1 MSISSP
7 DATGLGVD
15 VARVLLEFGLHV
27 TFADMMTDGGW
38 ALLVFR
44 VRVVPGT
51 SAARWSLLKRTL
63 ELICPRDTDALHAL
77 SHIPRRETEPFMVKI
92 SGHDRTGMLH
102 RITQSFQEADC
113 SVFKAHI
120 STDDHGHVM
129 DTFWIHDN
137 KGLLPGLDRSSQ
149 ISDRITELLGE
160 DVECFIVPAP
170 SATQVVPKNIT
181 PMWESGYVDD
191 DVGGKKRRL
200 ACKDATSHSNLRTL
214 ILTGK
219 RCLRHWSS
227 SDSLSSQSSL
237 DQLGAS
243 VEGYTH
249 ATPSH
254 TRASSLSQSPVD
266 HLHQS
271 TISREFDRVELVSVD
286 VDSETSKDFILL
298 QVDCI
303 DRKGLLYDIFVQLKA
318 IRIRVANCRT
328 TMSGHGRVHV
338 ELMIQDAYGDVC
350 SEISSTPLIVQRV
363 KDAVAK
369 PVHVLLGNGSRSGQ
383 YRLMV
388 IDVVDAGGR
397 GRPRVTYDVTKLL
410 SSLDISV
417 SECEIFVEEGLTD
430 EDESFEVHKFVIQP
444 QLKSTIL
451 SEDDKSKLID
461 AVVLCLQGKLQTM
474 DLSFMNNNEET
485 SYDIVVGTAGYPN
498 MCEDHQIG
506 VAACVPGVNG

>member
-1 MSISSP
+1 
-7 DATGLGVD
+7 
-15 VARVLLEFGLHV
+15 
-27 TFADMMTDGGW
+27 
-38 ALLVFR
+38 
-44 VRVVPGT
+44 
-51 SAARWSLLKRTL
+51 
-63 ELICPRDTDALHAL
+63 
-77 SHIPRRETEPFMVKI
+77 
-92 SGHDRTGMLH
+92 
-102 RITQSFQEADC
+102 
-113 SVFKAHI
+113 
-120 STDDHGHVM
+120 
-129 DTFWIHDN
+129 
-137 KGLLPGLDRSSQ
+137 
-149 ISDRITELLGE
+149 
-160 DVECFIVPAP
+160 
-170 SATQVVPKNIT
+170 
-181 PMWESGYVDD
+181 
-191 DVGGKKRRL
+191 
-200 ACKDATSHSNLRTL
+200 
-214 ILTGK
+214 
-219 RCLRHWSS
+219 
-227 SDSLSSQSSL
+227 
-237 DQLGAS
+237 
-243 VEGYTH
+243 
-249 ATPSH
+249 
-254 TRASSLSQSPVD
+254 
-266 HLHQS
+266 
-271 TISREFDRVELVSVD
+271 
-286 VDSETSKDFILL
+286 
-298 QVDCI
+298 
-303 DRKGLLYDIFVQLKA
+303 
-318 IRIRVANCRT
+318 
-328 TMSGHGRVHV
+328 MSGHGRVHV

-485 SYDIVVGTAGYPN
+485 SDDIVVGTAGYPN